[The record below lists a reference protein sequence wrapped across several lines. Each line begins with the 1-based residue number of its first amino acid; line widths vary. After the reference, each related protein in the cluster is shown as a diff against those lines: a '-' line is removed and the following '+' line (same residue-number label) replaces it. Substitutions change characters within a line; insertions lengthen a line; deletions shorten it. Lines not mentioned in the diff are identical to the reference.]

1 MANITLRQ
9 LRAFLAVARARSFT
23 RAASELSLTQSALTM
38 AIRGLEEEVGL
49 RLLDRST
56 RAVAPTAHGERFMA
70 TAERLLDEM
79 QRAIDDLRAI
89 ADRQSGIV
97 VMAATASFIGPVVAP
112 ALQAVA
118 ERFPG
123 IAVRLIE
130 EHTDG
135 AARRLLAGEL
145 DFAITT
151 LPRPEPGIEAI
162 PLVRDRFGLLCPRDH
177 PLARAGKS
185 LGWGVLADFP
195 LVGMS
200 QLNGMRRALDQDRH
214 GAQAVRGLRYEVS
227 SMTTL
232 RSLVEQGVGV
242 GAVPALAARPL
253 RGSGLAW
260 RKLVPAV
267 HRTASLARRA
277 GRSLTPAAAEV
288 VVAMLAQ
295 LEQLGDPDIAVMTDA
310 GELARQGWIMPPTP
324 SRVTA
329 TPPAA

>member
-1 MANITLRQ
+1 MTNLTLRQ
-9 LRAFLAVARARSFT
+9 LRAFLSVARARSFT
-23 RAASELSLTQSALTM
+23 RAASELNLTQSALTM
-38 AIRGLEEEVGL
+38 AIRGLEAEVGL

-56 RAVAPTAHGERFMA
+56 RTVAPTAHGERFMV

-79 QRAIDDLRAI
+79 QRAVDDLRAI
-89 ADRQSGIV
+89 ADRQSGLV
-97 VMAATASFIGPVVAP
+97 VLAATASFVGPVVAP

-130 EHTDG
+130 EHTEG

-151 LPRPEPGIEAI
+151 LPTPEPGIEAI
-162 PLVRDRFGLLCPRDH
+162 PLLRDRFGLLCPQGH
-177 PLARAGKS
+177 PLARAGKT
-185 LGWGVLADFP
+185 LGWGVLGDFP

-200 QLNGMRRALDQDRH
+200 QLNGMRRLLERDRDGAL
-214 GAQAVRGLRYEVS
+214 AVRGLRYEVS

-232 RSLVEQGVGV
+232 RSLVASGVGI

-253 RGSGLAW
+253 RSSGLAW
-260 RKLVPAV
+260 RALVPAV

-288 VVAMLAQ
+288 VLAALARLRQ
-295 LEQLGDPDIAVMTDA
+295 LRDPGIEVLTDRA
-310 GELARQGWIMPPTP
+310 SLVRQGWIPRP
-324 SRVTA
+324 
-329 TPPAA
+329 

>member
-23 RAASELSLTQSALTM
+23 RAASELNLTQSALTM

-89 ADRQSGIV
+89 ADRQSGLV
-97 VMAATASFIGPVVAP
+97 VMAATASFIGPVIAP
-112 ALQAVA
+112 ALRAVA

-151 LPRPEPGIEAI
+151 LSRPEPGIEAI
-162 PLVRDRFGLLCPRDH
+162 PLMRDRFGLLCPRDH

-200 QLNGMRRALDQDRH
+200 QLNGMRRALDQDRD

-232 RSLVEQGVGV
+232 RSLVESGVGV

-260 RKLVPAV
+260 RELVPAV

-288 VVAMLAQ
+288 VLAALAQ
-295 LEQLGDPDIAVMTDA
+295 LRLLRDPGIEVLTDRA
-310 GELARQGWIMPPTP
+310 SLIRQGWV
-324 SRVTA
+324 SQRE
-329 TPPAA
+329 